1 MGKKGDFVEGKIW
14 KHIIAQAVPLTIAQL
29 VQVLYNIVDRI
40 YIGHIQEANAG
51 MALTGVG
58 VAFPVLTL
66 VAAFT
71 NLFATGGAP
80 LCSIARGRGDVKEA
94 EDILGN
100 TLVMQIITGIVIGIA
115 LFFTM
120 KPILYAFG
128 ASDVTYPYAE
138 SYLRIYLC
146 GTVFFMLG
154 TGMNSFISLQGFPR
168 IGMFTTLIGAVL
180 NLIFDPIFIFWLHLG
195 VRGAAIATVISQF
208 ASAVWVIQFLT
219 GKKAILHLTRQ
230 NLIPDRKKIV
240 NIMTL
245 GLTGFIVSATNCTVQ
260 AVCNAVLG
268 VYGGD
273 AYIGIMT
280 IINSVREM
288 IGLPI
293 NGITSGSQP
302 VLSYNY
308 GAGEYRRVTGGIKF
322 MGWTSGI
329 YTFIVWMTIM
339 LFPHFYIGIFSREE
353 QILQFG
359 PKALLIYFLGF
370 VFMNFQFVGQST
382 FVALGKKQYSIFF
395 SIFRKVI
402 IVVPLVV
409 FLPRIP
415 ALGVMGVFAAEPV
428 SNLIGGL
435 ASFLT
440 MYVVVYRKL
449 NRQAE
454 QNEKR
459 SN

>member
-1 MGKKGDFVEGKIW
+1 MGKKGDFAEGKMW
-14 KHIIAQAVPLTIAQL
+14 KHIMAQAVPLTIAQL

-80 LCSIARGRGDVKEA
+80 LCSISRGKGDVKEA
-94 EDILGN
+94 ENILGN
-100 TLVMQIITGIVIGIA
+100 TLVMQIVMGIVIGIT

-128 ASDVTYPYAE
+128 ASDITYPYAE
-138 SYLRIYLC
+138 SYLKIYLC

-154 TGMNSFISLQGFPR
+154 TGMNGFISLQGFPR

-180 NLIFDPIFIFWLHLG
+180 NLILDPVFIFVLQLG

-208 ASAVWVIQFLT
+208 ASAVWVLSFLT
-219 GKKAILHLTRQ
+219 GKKAILHITRD
-230 NLIPDRKKIV
+230 NLILNIHRIV

-245 GLTGFIVSATNCTVQ
+245 GLAGFIMAATNCTVQ

-268 VYGGD
+268 IYGGD
-273 AYIGIMT
+273 VYIGIMT

-308 GAGEYRRVTGGIKF
+308 GAKEYRRVTRGIKF
-322 MGWTSGI
+322 MGWSSGL
-329 YTFIVWMTIM
+329 YTFVMWATIM
-339 LFPHFYIGIFSREE
+339 MFPHFYIGIFSQEE
-353 QILQFG
+353 QIIAFG
-359 PKALLIYFLGF
+359 PKALIIYFLGF

-382 FVALGKKQYSIFF
+382 FVALGKRQYSIFF

-402 IVVPLVV
+402 IVVPLVIL
-409 FLPRIP
+409 LPKIP
-415 ALGVMGVFAAEPV
+415 ALGVMGVFAAEPI
-428 SNLIGGL
+428 SNLLGGL

-440 MYVVVYRKL
+440 MYVVVYRRL
-449 NRQAE
+449 NRLAE
-454 QNEKR
+454 CDIKE
-459 SN
+459 